1 MEIKNKYVNRGIDYI
16 VDNLENEL
24 KVEDV
29 ARYCHLSKFHFT
41 RLFKE
46 ETGDSVYAMIK
57 KMKMEEITKS
67 IVMRLSI
74 CPATTRREYKSMTRA
89 RTSKFHLRL
98 NSLPLLCC
106 PNLLSCNKI

>member
-29 ARYCHLSKFHFT
+29 ARYFHLSKFHFT

-46 ETGDSVYAMIK
+46 ETDDSVYAMIK
-57 KMKMEEITKS
+57 E
-67 IVMRLSI
+67 
-74 CPATTRREYKSMTRA
+74 
-89 RTSKFHLRL
+89 
-98 NSLPLLCC
+98 
-106 PNLLSCNKI
+106 